1 MNIGKTINE
10 FYYFSTEQEGR
21 AQMPAGFVTKLVKD
35 YQHKILP
42 SVLSMLSE
50 DFSEYFMDS
59 CFFCGFSVKQITIDP
74 LNEMVI
80 ITLERDISVGKPY
93 KETVCIEFTD
103 VHPLNIFSDDADY
116 PLPLTGAIV
125 FGFIITFSSKSN
137 RVKPS
142 GKRPFRCN
150 ILLNNRLSIDLVF
163 SSVRFTRANP

>member
-21 AQMPAGFVTKLVKD
+21 AQLPAGFVTKLVKD
-35 YQHKILP
+35 YQQKILP

-50 DFSEYFMDS
+50 DFSKHFMERY
-59 CFFCGFSVKQITIDP
+59 FFCGFSVKQITIDP
-74 LNEMVI
+74 LNEKVI
-80 ITLERDISVGKPY
+80 ITLEQSISGRKLY
-93 KETVCIEFTD
+93 KETVCLEFAD

-125 FGFIITFSSKSN
+125 FGFIITFSSKNN

-142 GKRPFRCN
+142 CKRPFRCN

-163 SSVRFTRANP
+163 SSVRFTQANP